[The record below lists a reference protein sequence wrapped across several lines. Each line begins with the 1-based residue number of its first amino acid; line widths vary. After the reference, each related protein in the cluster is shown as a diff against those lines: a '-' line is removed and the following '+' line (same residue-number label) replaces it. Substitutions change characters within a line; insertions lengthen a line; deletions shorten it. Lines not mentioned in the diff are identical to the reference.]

1 MMNDMPMGGFSTES
15 SAMISGKWINRQT
28 GDIVNVRDSIIDGDN
43 MIIITDRGQIDLPT
57 FSNNYI
63 QASDDIYDER
73 GNKIGTEKLNT
84 NEIVNASRPVDLKQV
99 KKNEL
104 DEYELIDEIV
114 SEKTKPSQ
122 QPVTK
127 SESSTAT
134 IVESQS
140 IKTYDIIDKV
150 FSKINAMPS
159 IHVDINWSDMPMTQI
174 DTLINYL
181 DVPVEDVAEYII
193 MKYVNGDRLTN
204 EIIKHLSNDNAS

>member
-1 MMNDMPMGGFSTES
+1 MMNDMPMGGFNSES

-63 QASDDIYDER
+63 QASDDIYDES

-84 NEIVNASRPVDLKQV
+84 NEIVNASRPVDLKQA

-104 DEYELIDEIV
+104 SEYELIDEIV
-114 SEKTKPSQ
+114 SEKSKPLQ
-122 QPVTK
+122 QTETK
-127 SESSTAT
+127 SE
-134 IVESQS
+134 QPP
-140 IKTYDIIDKV
+140 TYDIIDKV
-150 FSKINAMPS
+150 FSKINVMPN
-159 IHVDINWSDMPMTQI
+159 IHVDINWNEMPMTQI

-181 DVPVEDVAEYII
+181 DVPVEDVAGYII
-193 MKYVNGDRLTN
+193 TKYVNADRLTN
-204 EIIKHLSNDNAS
+204 EIAKHLSNNNAS

>member
-84 NEIVNASRPVDLKQV
+84 NEIVNASRPVDLKQA

-104 DEYELIDEIV
+104 AEYELIDEIV
-114 SEKTKPSQ
+114 SEKNKPSQ
-122 QPVTK
+122 QTVTK
-127 SESSTAT
+127 SEPSTAT
-134 IVESQS
+134 VVESPS

-159 IHVDINWSDMPMTQI
+159 IHVDINWSDMPMMQI

>member
-1 MMNDMPMGGFSTES
+1 MNEFNMES

-63 QASDDIYDER
+63 QASDDIYDEN

-84 NEIVNASRPVDLKQV
+84 NEIVNASRPVNLKQA

-104 DEYELIDEIV
+104 AEYELIDEIV
-114 SEKTKPSQ
+114 SEKNTGNTQVAKAQEEPSI
-122 QPVTK
+122 
-127 SESSTAT
+127 AT
-134 IVESQS
+134 IVETP
-140 IKTYDIIDKV
+140 KTYDIIDKV
-150 FSKINAMPS
+150 FSKINVMPN
-159 IHVDINWSDMPMTQI
+159 IHVDINWNEMPMTQI

-181 DVPVEDVAEYII
+181 DVPVEDVAGYII
-193 MKYVNGDRLTN
+193 MKYVNADRLTN
-204 EIIKHLSNDNAS
+204 EIAKHLSNNNAS